1 MNSIIEK
8 NLRGITA
15 ASIEKYLTFTG
26 WERDLLFANHRIRVF
41 INKSEPDFRIAV
53 PANENSK
60 DFYSKVYDVIVT
72 LSDYYD
78 KSFEDM
84 VVSLKSAYTDRIQ
97 FRIITEATKDGKV
110 PLSYAAQCIEGLR
123 DLVLYAA
130 CAEENA
136 KPICSRTYNGA
147 KNSLEKFQFGQTEYG
162 SFVFNI
168 DVQVA
173 SEENEQAFLADVP
186 PQIEEPKEHKVVKR
200 IKTAIQQVDS
210 VVNRTVRVGDIIDTA
225 YEEGITANM
234 CDALMK
240 LKPDGVEDV
249 SIETSFRFAEAITLT
264 AEQPERRML
273 ENLHFACFDEIS
285 KRYKDRTLVEDVVLR
300 GTIKMLSKD
309 NNPNNNE
316 MENTVRLLAKVDE
329 RMRSITLH
337 LSARDHAAACDAYRD
352 DKEVEVAGT
361 LDKSMSRWF
370 FSTVTDFSVVD

>member
-26 WERDLLFANHRIRVF
+26 WERDLLFANHRIWVF
-41 INKSEPDFRIAV
+41 FNKSEPDFRIAV

-60 DFYSKVYDVIVT
+60 DFYSKVYDIIVT
-72 LSDYYD
+72 LSDYYE

-97 FRIITEATKDGKV
+97 FRIITDATRDGKV
-110 PLSYAAQCIEGLR
+110 PLSYAAQCIEGLK

-186 PQIEEPKEHKVVKR
+186 PQIEEPKEHKIVKR
-200 IKTAIQQVDS
+200 IKTAIQQVDN

-264 AEQPERRML
+264 AEQPERRTL

-300 GTIKMLSKD
+300 GTIKMLSKE

-337 LSARDHAAACDAYRD
+337 LSACDHAAACDAYRD
-352 DKEVEVAGT
+352 DKEVEVVGT

-370 FSTVTDFSVVD
+370 FSTVTDFSVVE